1 MGIPVF
7 NTAGW
12 PMEVK
17 YAEQANRFPV
27 SAHSDTL
34 VSYEHIINFGS
45 PYNKIATH
53 SWQFSCRMQHFT
65 GSDNHPGKC
74 MCYILALLKK
84 HPVCAISWP
93 PSQTNQRI

>member
-7 NTAGW
+7 NTAGS

-34 VSYEHIINFGS
+34 VSYEYIINFGS
-45 PYNKIATH
+45 PYI
-53 SWQFSCRMQHFT
+53 
-65 GSDNHPGKC
+65 
-74 MCYILALLKK
+74 
-84 HPVCAISWP
+84 
-93 PSQTNQRI
+93 

>member
-1 MGIPVF
+1 MEISMY

-17 YAEQANRFPV
+17 YAERANRFPV

-45 PYNKIATH
+45 L
-53 SWQFSCRMQHFT
+53 
-65 GSDNHPGKC
+65 
-74 MCYILALLKK
+74 YI
-84 HPVCAISWP
+84 
-93 PSQTNQRI
+93 